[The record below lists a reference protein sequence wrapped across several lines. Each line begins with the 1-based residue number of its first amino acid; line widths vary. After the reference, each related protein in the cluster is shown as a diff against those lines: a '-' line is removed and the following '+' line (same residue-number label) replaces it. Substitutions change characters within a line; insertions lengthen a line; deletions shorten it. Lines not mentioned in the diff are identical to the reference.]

1 METPHNPSGGPRGR
15 RGSSGCPF
23 PPGPRP
29 RRQARLARAPQRTGR
44 SPLRGPARALG
55 GRNIARSGQYSLCI
69 IRAPNVCWA
78 PMTRQAPLRAQQP
91 LVAEAPRRSA
101 ASGLVRTPGSVASGL
116 VRAPGSAAS
125 GLVRTPGSAAS
136 GLVQA
141 PGSAA
146 SGSWGIWAPRNLGPS
161 AESSAPR
168 GFRAGRGAATFSKK
182 TRAEGRGPCLA
193 A

>member
-1 METPHNPSGGPRGR
+1 METPHNPSGGPRGH

-55 GRNIARSGQYSLCI
+55 GRNIALSGQYSLCI

-78 PMTRQAPLRAQQP
+78 PMTRQAPLGAQQP

-101 ASGLVRTPGSVASGL
+101 ASGLVR
-116 VRAPGSAAS
+116 APGSAAS
-125 GLVRTPGSAAS
+125 GLM
-136 GLVQA
+136 QA

-146 SGSWGIWAPRNLGPS
+146 SGSRGIWAPRNLGPS

-182 TRAEGRGPCLA
+182 IRAEGRGPCLA